1 MQRINPRQS
10 AVLLFSLALAAVCGI
25 IYELIISS
33 ISSYLLGNSV
43 YQFSITIGVFMFAMG
58 LGSLATKYFNARY
71 IENFIIVEL
80 LLALMGGLAGLI
92 LFLMFPYARG
102 YYEVVNILLI
112 MIIGGLVGMEIP
124 ILTTAFAQYK
134 STKTSIAD
142 VMGFDYIGAL
152 IGSVIFPI
160 ILLPYL
166 GLLESAFV
174 VGFINLLIAFVT
186 IYAFKDTLKFN
197 SFVYI
202 FSIIVFIT
210 LLTGIIFSTQLS
222 RFAEKHLYFDQ
233 VVFSKQTQYQ
243 KLTLT
248 SSKHNADHRLYIDGH
263 IQFSSKDEYI
273 YHEYL
278 THPTMSIPG
287 SIDNVLIL
295 GGGDGL
301 ALREILKYDKVK
313 QVTLVD
319 IDPEMIN
326 FGSNFP
332 MMKRLNLSAFDD
344 PRVSTIA
351 MDAFTYLNQKGPI
364 FDRVIIDM
372 PDPHNESL
380 NKLYTVQFY
389 KLIKRRM
396 SESGVLVSQSSS
408 PFFTRN
414 TYWSI
419 QKTLNDVFKITLSYN
434 KALPSFGIWGFHIA
448 SNNNI
453 NLQKINTFPLTRSIS
468 KDSLIASTVFSK
480 DISKPEIKLKSNSLM
495 KPSLY
500 ITYNNDLR
508 N

>member
-1 MQRINPRQS
+1 MQGISPRQS
-10 AVLLFSLALAAVCGI
+10 AVLLLSLAFAAVCGI

-43 YQFSITIGVFMFAMG
+43 YQFSITIGIFMFAMG
-58 LGSLATKYFNARY
+58 LGSLATKYFNACY

-80 LLALMGGLAGLI
+80 MLALIGGLAGLI
-92 LFLMFPYARG
+92 LFLMFPYARA

-112 MIIGGLVGMEIP
+112 LFIGGLVGMEIP

-152 IGSVIFPI
+152 VGSVIFPI
-160 ILLPYL
+160 VLLPYL

-174 VGFINLLIAFVT
+174 VGFINLLIALAT
-186 IYAFKDTLKFN
+186 IYAFKNTLNFN
-197 SFVYI
+197 RFIYV
-202 FSIIVFIT
+202 FSSIVFIV
-210 LLTGIIFSTQLS
+210 LFTGIIFSTQLS
-222 RFAEKHLYFDQ
+222 KFAEKHLYFDQ
-233 VVFSKQTQYQ
+233 IVFSKQTQYQ

-273 YHEYL
+273 YHEFL
-278 THPTMSIPG
+278 THPAMSIPG

-301 ALREILKYDKVK
+301 AIREVLKYDQVK
-313 QVTLVD
+313 NVTLVD

-326 FGSNFP
+326 FGSKFP
-332 MMKRLNLSAFDD
+332 LMRRLNLSAFDD
-344 PRVSTIA
+344 SRVSAVA
-351 MDAFTYLNQKGPI
+351 MDAFTYLNQNGPK
-364 FDRVIIDM
+364 FERVIIDM
-372 PDPHNESL
+372 PDPHNEAL

-389 KLIKRRM
+389 NLIKKRM
-396 SESGVLVSQSSS
+396 TKDGVLVSQSSS

-419 QKTLNDVFKITLSYN
+419 QKTISNSFNNTVSYN
-434 KALPSFGIWGFHIA
+434 KALPSFGIWGFHMA
-448 SNNNI
+448 SNKKI
-453 NLQKINTFPLTRSIS
+453 NLHKLNRFPATRSIT

-480 DISKPEIKLKSNSLM
+480 DISKPDTALKTNSLM

-500 ITYNNDLR
+500 ITYNNDLQ